1 VKSVRGTIGAKA
13 TQHNF
18 FPVTEKELVK
28 GCIREDKHCQ
38 QELFRRYAGKMLMVC
53 IRYTRHEMEAED
65 VLQDAF
71 IKIFDNIGKFQF
83 KGSFEGWIRRIVINT
98 ALKNYSKKS
107 FKQEQ
112 IGLEN
117 QPELP
122 MEPAIYK
129 HLDEEALLSIINKLP
144 EGYRLV
150 FNLYAIEGYSHKEI
164 ASMLGIQE
172 STSRSQLVKA
182 RKMLQSMIVDLQKI
196 AV

>member
-1 VKSVRGTIGAKA
+1 MMA
-13 TQHNF
+13 
-18 FPVTEKELVK
+18 
-28 GCIREDKHCQ
+28 
-38 QELFRRYAGKMLMVC
+38 VC
-53 IRYTRHEMEAED
+53 VRYTRHEMEAED
-65 VLQDAF
+65 ILQDALV
-71 IKIFDNIGKFQF
+71 KVFDNIHKFEF

-122 MEPAIYK
+122 MEPDIYK
-129 HLDEEALLSIINKLP
+129 HLDEEALLALIAKLP

-150 FNLYAIEGYSHKEI
+150 FNLYAIEGYSHREI
-164 ASMLGIQE
+164 ADMVGIQE

-182 RKMLQSMIVDLQKI
+182 RKMLQSMIIDLQKI